1 VWTRRLTHREIA
13 KETRI
18 APNIVSSTIKQM
30 EMKKILHQ
38 NNKRYQINENYEEWI
53 MEDRRTVKNLDSQES
68 LLKESKNLPERVKN
82 FDAEHPSTSSQTSDC
97 ETLKETIKETS
108 KENTHV
114 RIVNRWNEL
123 VDRDGKLPEYR
134 REPDTLKSIVNERL
148 KCYCED
154 EIVQA
159 VENYIRF
166 MYLPDDKKKWRGFCW
181 TLKEFLA
188 HSKDNIA
195 RFQKWE
201 TIKENYCKR
210 FRPKKSVWGSFDGYE
225 EY

>member
-1 VWTRRLTHREIA
+1 MKHKASGHWTPVPNRMLEEFAKGVLKFDEMRIALHVIRQTRGFGNKKTGKRQVWTRRLTHREIA

-154 EIVQA
+154 EIV
-159 VENYIRF
+159 
-166 MYLPDDKKKWRGFCW
+166 
-181 TLKEFLA
+181 
-188 HSKDNIA
+188 
-195 RFQKWE
+195 
-201 TIKENYCKR
+201 
-210 FRPKKSVWGSFDGYE
+210 
-225 EY
+225 